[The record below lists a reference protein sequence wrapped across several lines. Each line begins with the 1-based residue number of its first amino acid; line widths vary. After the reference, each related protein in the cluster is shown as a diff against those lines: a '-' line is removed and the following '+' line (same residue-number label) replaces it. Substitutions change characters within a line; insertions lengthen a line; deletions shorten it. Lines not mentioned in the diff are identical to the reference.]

1 MASPIVLTK
10 TLAAAISNGIALSQ
24 SPGAAA
30 LTLNGSTVTAGVAT
44 LDTARRVILTSGGND
59 SAITFT
65 IVGTNSTGNGQT
77 DVISGTNGGVAQ
89 SVLDFATVSSITPSA
104 AIASTIIAGTNTVG
118 STPWIP
124 LNWHATSVMNV
135 GFAVELA
142 SGAANYTVQHTY
154 DDPNNTQNLTVYGLV
169 AGESFQSLP
178 FNHPV
183 VQNVSA
189 TLDGSYVTPIAAIR
203 LLINSGTGLLR
214 FRVLQSSIG

>member
-30 LTLNGSTVTAGVAT
+30 LTLNGSTVTSGVAT

-59 SAITFT
+59 SGITFT
-65 IVGTNSTGNGQT
+65 IVGTNSTGNAQT
-77 DVISGTNGGVAQ
+77 DVISGSNGGVAQ
-89 SVLDFATVSSITPSA
+89 SVLDFVTVTSITPSA

-118 STPWIP
+118 STPWNT

-135 GFAVELA
+135 GFAVELV
-142 SGAANYTVQHTY
+142 SGVANYTVQHTY

-169 AGESFQSLP
+169 AGQTFAPLP
-178 FNHPV
+178 FSHPV

-214 FRVLQSSIG
+214 FRILQSSIG